1 MKTKLFI
8 LSISLFVFGS
18 LSAHV
23 ITVSNNAVS
32 AGHFS
37 NLQIAI
43 DSANAGD
50 TVYVMGSP
58 TAYSSYGEA
67 TFNNSNIYITTR
79 ITLIG
84 AGYNV
89 TGTQNNWVSYIN
101 GYIYIDSTA
110 FTTQLSG
117 TKILGMD
124 VNGSINQ
131 AGIGGAISNIDI
143 ERTYVNGWIYVF
155 GHNWNIINNNVYG
168 VQPQYNAN
176 VFIQNNFLY
185 TVEYSNQTS
194 VVISNNNFVINGGN
208 AFYTVSNALI
218 ANNIFFYV
226 NPIPNTTSCVFS
238 NNLSFNSS
246 AIALP
251 PAGNTGSGDINPA
264 TLGVVGFTD
273 ATITN
278 YASQSTVWNYNW
290 KFKAASPG
298 HNGGTDGTDIG
309 VYGGAYPYPNMSG
322 ATRIPQMTL
331 MNVGAI
337 VPVGGTVPVNFKA
350 RVQN

>member
-8 LSISLFVFGS
+8 LVFALFTFGS

-23 ITVSNNAVS
+23 ITVSNNAIA

-43 DSANAGD
+43 DSANTGD

-58 TAYSSYGEA
+58 TAYSSYGES
-67 TFNNSNIYITTR
+67 TFNNNNIYITTK

-89 TGTQNNWVSYIN
+89 TGTQNNWDSYVN
-101 GYIYIDSTA
+101 GYIYIDSTS
-110 FTTQLSG
+110 FTINLSG

-124 VNGSINQ
+124 VSGQIAQTGISGSVN
-131 AGIGGAISNIDI
+131 NVDI
-143 ERTYVNGWIYVF
+143 ERCYVNSWVYVF
-155 GHNWNIINNNVYG
+155 GKNWTIFDNNIYG
-168 VQPQYNAN
+168 VQAQNSSYL
-176 VFIQNNFLY
+176 FIQNNYLNS
-185 TVEYSNQTS
+185 VQYSDQTT

-208 AFYTVSNALI
+208 AFYSVSNAVI

-226 NPIPNTTSCVFS
+226 NPVPNITSCVFS

-246 AIALP
+246 PISLP
-251 PAGNTGSGDINPA
+251 PAGNTGSGNINPA

-278 YASQSTVWNYNW
+278 YVNQNTVWNYNW
-290 KFKAASPG
+290 KFKVSSPG

-331 MNVGAI
+331 MNVGGI
-337 VPVGGTVPVNFKA
+337 VPVGGTLPVNFKA